1 MSKNRSNVEKLR
13 NVTSEFKTINN
24 QNILGSG
31 NINTLM
37 DLSGKQDNLVSGTN
51 IKTVNNQN
59 ILGSGNIDIGGSDI
73 SGSLTLGT
81 ILTNS
86 GGTCAIGTLA
96 ESNANH
102 AIAIGYGTKVNGSLS
117 IAIGESI
124 VSDGTFSVILGDYN
138 TSTAGGCYIIGRQN
152 TTSGSGILFGSQNTI
167 TGNVTN
173 KILGSNN
180 NITESSGNIIVHDI
194 LTLNQVNSTIIIG
207 TSSTVGTQAN
217 YSTVLGYSN
226 SISAYCYNSLALGY
240 GNGVDGQSGISIGN
254 GNSANGNLSIVIGV
268 GNMSQSYESIALGQ
282 SNYNY
287 KLRTLALGRNVTL
300 GSASNYKIAIGN
312 GANQSYTDADNN
324 IAIGVLED
332 DTTVLKGLKIEANAG
347 ANKVLTSDANGVA
360 SWQALSS
367 GAAIY
372 IQETEPIVAVGQ
384 KALWIQKMPDGT
396 FDFKIIEN

>member
-1 MSKNRSNVEKLR
+1 MGRSRNNIDRLR
-13 NVTSEFKTINN
+13 IDP
-24 QNILGSG
+24 QPL
-31 NINTLM
+31 L
-37 DLSGKQDNLVSGTN
+37 LSGEN
-51 IKTVNNQN
+51 IKTVNNQS

-102 AIAIGYGTKVNGSLS
+102 AIAIGYDTKVNGSLS
-117 IAIGESI
+117 IAIGKSS
-124 VSDGTFSVILGDYN
+124 VSHGAFSVILGDYN
-138 TSTAGGCYIIGRQN
+138 TSTAGDCYIIGRQN
-152 TTSGSGILFGSQNTI
+152 TTFGRGILFGNQNNI
-167 TGNVTN
+167 TEDVTN

-180 NITESSGNIIVHDI
+180 NITESSGNIIVHDS

-207 TSSTVGTQAN
+207 TSSAVGTQAD

-226 SISAYCYNSLALGY
+226 RIADYCYKSLALGY
-240 GNGVDGQSGISIGN
+240 DNFVDGHQGISIGIA
-254 GNSANGNLSIVIGV
+254 NSANGNSSITIGV

-367 GAAIY
+367 GGAAIY
-372 IQETEPIVAVGQ
+372 IQETEPVVAVG
-384 KALWIQKMPDGT
+384 KSALWIVPLPNGSFTMN
-396 FDFKIIEN
+396 IIQN